1 MPRRLALLIGNTK
14 FENSKNFP
22 PLRTPVNDVQDF
34 AAALQKYGD
43 FEIFDTVID
52 ATCET
57 INQQI
62 ENLFS
67 KAERDDLT
75 LFYYSGH
82 GYRGPDG
89 RHYLVA
95 LNTQPDLLR
104 STGVSEAFIKDIM
117 SNSRSQQRIVIL
129 DCCFSGAFAEGRK
142 SGVGEPLQFD
152 ELRGEATAIL
162 ASSGTIQY
170 SFEERGRN
178 SLFTQFLLGGIETG
192 EADQDEDGGISVG
205 ELFNYA
211 EPRVRAMRPEQKPVK
226 NADAN
231 EDQIRIAKS
240 PDGAGIKHY
249 DLHNIRT
256 LLTEGFS
263 VDELRD
269 FIYDEPALRPVYNK
283 ISEETGKTDLIQEL
297 IEYAEQKVLF
307 DTVLAWA
314 KKLNA
319 TQYDEHKPYYRKE
332 PLPCDEVLLPKP
344 EVKAKEKPAFYF
356 NPIFYALVGLVVLA
370 VIAAAFWLGPPN
382 PLDSLTPTPAIR
394 IGPGISGGTPFPPPA
409 ITVEKLEENLKRE
422 ADDPLQ
428 PRRGD
433 YIAVPSR
440 VHTVGRTEFV
450 TSYQRHLWL
459 YVCTRVQGDMLCQA
473 QELRLTISG
482 RWDDFVNIGAD
493 NPQDDCGVFEVSF
506 VVLNEQAHEQLDE
519 QLKQTAKKPVAE
531 ADLPVGEERV
541 RFRAKRELDSVGRSI
556 ACEAMVRAAS
566 VSDPT
571 VN

>member
-14 FENSKNFP
+14 FENSKSFP

-43 FEIFDTVID
+43 FEIFDTLID

-62 ENLFS
+62 ENLFN

-95 LNTQPDLLR
+95 LNTHPDLLR
-104 STGVSEAFIKDIM
+104 STGVSEAFIQDIM

-170 SFEERGRN
+170 SFEEKGRN
-178 SLFTQFLLGGIETG
+178 SLFTRFLLGGIETG
-192 EADQDEDGGISVG
+192 EADQDEDGGISVD

-226 NADAN
+226 NAGTN
-231 EDQIRIAKS
+231 EDQICIARS
-240 PDGAGIKHY
+240 PDGAAVKRY
-249 DLHNIRT
+249 NLPNIRA

-263 VDELRD
+263 GDELRD
-269 FIYDEPALRPVYNK
+269 FMYDEPALRPAYDE
-283 ISEETGKTDLIQEL
+283 ISEETGKKDLIQKL
-297 IEYAEQKVLF
+297 IECAEQKVLF

-314 KKLNA
+314 KSSNE
-319 TQYDEHKPYYRKE
+319 TQYDKHKPYYHKE
-332 PLPCDEVLLPKP
+332 PLPRDQVPLPRDQVLLPKP
-344 EVKAKEKPAFYF
+344 EIKAEEKPAFYY
-356 NPIFYALVGLVVLA
+356 NRIFYALVGLVGLVVLG

-382 PLDSLTPTPAIR
+382 PPTPTPVTR
-394 IGPGISGGTPFPPPA
+394 SGPGISVPLPA
-409 ITVEKLEENLKRE
+409 ITVEKLEENLNTE
-422 ADDPLQ
+422 AADPLQ

-450 TSYQRHLWL
+450 VSYQRYLWL
-459 YVCTRVQGDMLCQA
+459 FVCKRVQGDIFCQA
-473 QELRLTISG
+473 QELRLTASG
-482 RWDDFVNIGAD
+482 RWDDFVDIGAD

-506 VVLNEQAHEQLDE
+506 VVLNEQAHEQFS
-519 QLKQTAKKPVAE
+519 QIANGPVAE
-531 ADLPVGEERV
+531 ANLPGGEERV
-541 RFRAKRELDSVGRSI
+541 RFIAKRELDSLGRSI
-556 ACEAMVRAAS
+556 ACEALARAAS
-566 VSDPT
+566 VPDPV